1 MACAPR
7 LVPPPRGPPTASL
20 MILPLPLSRR
30 LRRKDDCPISRRRP
44 PPAPRPIS
52 LFRLSPVTSRSRE
65 STSTHTASDF
75 KASTTSALNALTT
88 AQAANAFSPET
99 TYNDYLRENVFLSD
113 HTKRCL
119 SVTLSPRPPPG
130 ASSITF
136 HLISP
141 RRAKL
146 RAQMLNSSGLPLL
159 IFTHRREH
167 TGLSIKAST
176 SIFSHRRWFLSPV
189 LCFFADCSRC

>member
-1 MACAPR
+1 M
-7 LVPPPRGPPTASL
+7 
-20 MILPLPLSRR
+20 
-30 LRRKDDCPISRRRP
+30 
-44 PPAPRPIS
+44 
-52 LFRLSPVTSRSRE
+52 SPVTGRSHK
-65 STSTHTASDF
+65 STSTHTTSDF

-88 AQAANAFSPET
+88 ARAANAFSPET

-113 HTKRCL
+113 HTKHCL
-119 SVTLSPRPPPG
+119 SVTLCPCPPPR

-141 RRAKL
+141 RCAKL

-159 IFTHRREH
+159 IFTHRREL
-167 TGLSIKAST
+167 TSLLIKASK
-176 SIFSHRRWFLSPV
+176 SIFSHLCWFPSPV